1 VVISSLMSDSD
12 LVYDDSGVELPG
24 RANAVPIYFDSH
36 MHTPLCKHA
45 YGQPIAYARNGMRRG
60 LKGIIMTCHSPM
72 PDKFSSSVRMSPEE
86 FPEYLEL
93 VRDSAEQL
101 AGQFLIRLGLESDW
115 FPGMERWLEELHGSA
130 PFHYILGS
138 VHPFLPEYKDKYFH
152 GDVVEF
158 QKGYFGHLA
167 DAAETGL
174 FDCLSHPD
182 IVKVMTV
189 RDYEFGRLEEAV
201 DAALLRIKRT
211 GISMELNTSGWI
223 KQGYPEVNPGPAML
237 GMMARHG
244 IPVVIGSDS
253 HRPERVA
260 ADFEPALDMLLAA
273 GYETVNYYEER
284 LRCEVPIAAV
294 RESLRRTLMYAEEA
308 I

>member
-1 VVISSLMSDSD
+1 MSETD
-12 LVYDDSGVELPG
+12 YPDDAEASRP
-24 RANAVPIYFDSH
+24 ANTEPIYFDSH

-72 PDKFSSSVRMSPEE
+72 PDGFSSSVRMSPEE
-86 FPEYLEL
+86 FPDYLGL
-93 VRDSAEQL
+93 VESAAEQL
-101 AGQFLIRLGLESDW
+101 DGEIEIKLGLESDW
-115 FPGMERWLEELHGSA
+115 FPGMERWLTDLHRRA

-138 VHPFLPEYKDKYFH
+138 VHPFLPEYKDKFFD
-152 GDVVEF
+152 GDVVAF

-174 FDCLSHPD
+174 FDCLAHPD

-201 DAALLRIKRT
+201 DAALGRIKRA
-211 GISMELNTSGWI
+211 GVSMEMNTSGWI
-223 KQGYPEVNPGPAML
+223 KQGFPEVNPGPEML
-237 GMMARHG
+237 KMMARHR

-260 ADFEPALDMLLAA
+260 ADFEPALDLLEAA
-273 GYETVNYYEER
+273 GFDTVNFYEER
-284 LRCEVPIAAV
+284 LRCEVSISDV
-294 RESLRRTLMYAEEA
+294 RKSLRRTLMYAEEKV
-308 I
+308 

>member
-1 VVISSLMSDSD
+1 MSE
-12 LVYDDSGVELPG
+12 YDHPDDVEMPG
-24 RANAVPIYFDSH
+24 RASLEPIYFDSH

-72 PDKFSSSVRMSPEE
+72 PDGFSSSVRMAPEE
-86 FPEYLEL
+86 FPEYVEL
-93 VRDSAEQL
+93 VTDSAEQL
-101 AGQFLIRLGLESDW
+101 EGQFLIRLGLESDW
-115 FPGMERWLEELHGSA
+115 FPGMETWLTELHARA

-138 VHPFLPEYKDKYFH
+138 VHPFLQEYKDKYFT
-152 GDVVEF
+152 GDVVAF
-158 QKGYFGHLA
+158 QRGYFGHLA

-174 FDCLSHPD
+174 FDCLAHPD

-189 RDYEFGRLEEAV
+189 RDYEFARLEEAV
-201 DAALLRIKRT
+201 DAALCRIKRS
-211 GISMELNTSGWI
+211 GVSMEMNTSGWI
-223 KQGYPEVNPGPAML
+223 KQGFPEVNPGPAML
-237 GMMARHG
+237 KMMARHH

-260 ADFEPALDMLLAA
+260 ADFEPALDLLEAA

-284 LRCEVPIAAV
+284 LRCEVAIPAV
-294 RESLRRTLMYAEEA
+294 RASLRRTLMYAEQPV
-308 I
+308 